1 MANITLSVDDNVLQ
15 EVRQIAA
22 RKKTSVNALVRD
34 HLTRLADQEGRQAV
48 ARKRLLELADRSTGR
63 MGPDWTW
70 NREETHDRPVLP
82 RRQRP
87 DLRGNR
93 KS

>member
-34 HLTRLADQEGRQAV
+34 HLTRLADQEGRQAA

-63 MGPDWTW
+63 MGPDWKW
-70 NREETHDRPVLP
+70 NREEIYDRPVLS
-82 RRQRP
+82 RHERP

>member
-34 HLTRLADQEGRQAV
+34 HLTRLADQEGRQAT
-48 ARKRLLELADRSTGR
+48 ARKRLLELADSSTGR
-63 MGPDWTW
+63 MGPDWKW
-70 NREETHDRPVLP
+70 NREETYDRPVLS
-82 RRQRP
+82 RHERP

>member
-22 RKKTSVNALVRD
+22 RKNTSVNALVRD
-34 HLTRLADQEGRQAV
+34 HLTRLADQEGRQAA
-48 ARKRLLELADRSTGR
+48 ARKRLLELADKSTGR
-63 MGPDWTW
+63 MGPDWKW
-70 NREETHDRPVLP
+70 SREETYDRPVLSRHE
-82 RRQRP
+82 RR

-93 KS
+93 KN